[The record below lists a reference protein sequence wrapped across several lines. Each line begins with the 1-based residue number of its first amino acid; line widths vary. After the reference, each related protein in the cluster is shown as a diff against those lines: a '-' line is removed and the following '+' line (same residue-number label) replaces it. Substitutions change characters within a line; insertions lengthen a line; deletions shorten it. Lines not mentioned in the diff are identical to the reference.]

1 MTLPGF
7 PEAAPLAGLVGGV
20 LIGLAAAV
28 MLLGLGRIAGVSG
41 LAAKAVGLGGSGIAS
56 GGAWM
61 FVIGL
66 PLGAL
71 VVMLASGGID
81 ATFASPI
88 TLAIAGLIVGIGT
101 RLGSGCTSGHGV
113 CGVSRLSA
121 RSIVATLTF
130 MPFILSGSVATL
142 TSLDFLGFGLPVTA
156 PSLGRLLAEGKS
168 SLDAPW
174 LALTGFLTVAI
185 MMPLLVFIGEAVR
198 DAFDPRKTFR

>member
-7 PEAAPLAGLVGGV
+7 PEAAPLAGLAGGV

-41 LAAKAVGLGGSGIAS
+41 LTAKAVGLGGSGIARS
-56 GGAWM
+56 GAWM

-71 VVMLASGGID
+71 IVMLASGGIE
-81 ATFASPI
+81 ASFASPV
-88 TLAIAGLIVGIGT
+88 TLAIAGLVVGIGT

-113 CGVSRLSA
+113 CGVSRLSG

-130 MPFILSGSVATL
+130 MAT
-142 TSLDFLGFGLPVTA
+142 GIA
-156 PSLGRLLAEGKS
+156 
-168 SLDAPW
+168 
-174 LALTGFLTVAI
+174 TVAI
-185 MMPLLVFIGEAVR
+185 MNALGLEVL
-198 DAFDPRKTFR
+198 